1 MLSNM
6 NDIEIILIYAGCLC
20 LFELV
25 ISYGVWM
32 MWIYNKGLIKLF
44 PNWEGTKK
52 PQKCYLIWFLSML
65 LDEPIYIGIASA
77 VPNENYNYL
86 WIMIV
91 VGWVWFFIVALTFRI
106 IQIINKKHIDKE
118 NKNDSK

>member
-1 MLSNM
+1 M

-77 VPNENYNYL
+77 VPNEDYNYL

-106 IQIINKKHIDKE
+106 IQIINKKHIYKE
-118 NKNDSK
+118 NKNDQK